1 MVLTEIMYNDP
12 GANAD
17 KMEFLEFY
25 NNDTAAINL
34 LGYTLFGV
42 TYTFPDTIVQPN
54 NFIVVAAAKDSFVDF
69 FGFTPLQWTSGT
81 LLNAGETIK
90 LLSPT
95 GATVDSVTYSSVV
108 SSGWTVRPNGNGPSL
123 ILCNANADNS
133 LAASWDTSSHYVAVY
148 ATKNMYASPGMAES
162 CGGDIIP
169 PMVISAVAL
178 NPTTIEVIFSEDVD
192 ATALNTTNYAISLG
206 VSSVTLMAT
215 DKVNLTLTT
224 PLQAGIL
231 ENLTIDN
238 VADMAGNQMATA
250 QTFVVGL
257 AATGGDLVITEIM
270 YNDAGSNT
278 DRLEFIEIYNKGTDT
293 VAMWNYSLG
302 GVLYYFPD
310 TLLLPNQYITVA
322 FDKDSFAT
330 AFGFTPLEWLSG
342 NLSNL
347 GEKITLFDGGGN
359 ILDSLTYGFNGA
371 WTTLAN
377 GQGYSLM
384 LCDPNSDNSLPQ
396 SWNPSANYVGVYANV
411 ALYASPNAGENCP
424 AGDTIPPIF
433 THAYFKNPSTIVGI
447 FNETV
452 DNSAINAANY
462 TLNPTL
468 NVSGITFGLS
478 ADSVYFALSSPATY
492 CVNYT
497 LTAANI
503 ADIAGNTMQ
512 TPQNHIISIC
522 PDFGKIAISEIMYN
536 NFGPDSLEFVELY
549 NADTKPIN
557 LNGFYFSSGINYTFG
572 DTTLQAGDYLVIAAK
587 PFSFST
593 VFGFSPFK
601 FTGTL
606 LNTGEGITL
615 RNSVGLLVDTVFY
628 KATAPFPNQPNGN
641 GPSLVLCN
649 ALLDNMQGSN
659 WSAATEFAGVFANDS
674 VFATPGM
681 KCSGAAAPIYALNDT
696 TLCGTSG
703 VLDAGNAGSN
713 FLWNTGDTTQTINI
727 TNAGTYNVLINN
739 GVSVIIDS
747 VTVNFAAY
755 PTIDTVTIDPFN
767 NMYNAYCVGYPLDFT
782 VNTTGATSWSWD
794 FGDGSTATTQNP
806 THTYMT
812 INTFTL
818 SLTVSNGICEE
829 VYTKD
834 MKVDVCSRIENEWA
848 NSQLEIYPNPA
859 SDKLLIHLK
868 LAKNE
873 EISVSLEDVMG
884 RVIRAEKWQNATS
897 HQKVWEVNS
906 LTKGIYFLH
915 LTKNG
920 SEKVVK
926 LIVD

>member
-1 MVLTEIMYNDP
+1 
-12 GANAD
+12 
-17 KMEFLEFY
+17 
-25 NNDTAAINL
+25 
-34 LGYTLFGV
+34 
-42 TYTFPDTIVQPN
+42 
-54 NFIVVAAAKDSFVDF
+54 
-69 FGFTPLQWTSGT
+69 
-81 LLNAGETIK
+81 
-90 LLSPT
+90 
-95 GATVDSVTYSSVV
+95 
-108 SSGWTVRPNGNGPSL
+108 
-123 ILCNANADNS
+123 
-133 LAASWDTSSHYVAVY
+133 
-148 ATKNMYASPGMAES
+148 MYASPGMAES

-169 PMVISAVAL
+169 PTVISAVAL

-192 ATALNTTNYAISLG
+192 ATATNTSNYAINLG
-206 VSSVTLMAT
+206 VSSVTVMAT
-215 DKVNLTLTT
+215 DKINLTLTT

-238 VADMAGNQMATA
+238 VADMSGNQMASA

-257 AATGGDLVITEIM
+257 AGTGGDLVITEIM
-270 YNDAGSNT
+270 YNDAGPNT

-322 FDKDSFAT
+322 FDQDSFAT

-377 GQGYSLM
+377 GQGNSLM

-411 ALYASPNAGENCP
+411 DLYASPNTGENCP

-433 THAYFKNPSTIVGI
+433 THAYFKNTSTVVAI
-447 FNETV
+447 FNEVV
-452 DNSAINAANY
+452 DNSATNIANY
-462 TLNPTL
+462 TLNPSL
-468 NVSGITFGLS
+468 NVSTVAFGMS
-478 ADSVYFALSSPATY
+478 SDSVYFTLNTPAIY
-492 CVNYT
+492 CTNYT
-497 LTAANI
+497 ITAANI
-503 ADIAGNTMQ
+503 SDIAGNVMQ
-512 TPQNHIISIC
+512 SPQSHIISIC
-522 PDFGKIAISEIMYN
+522 PGFGEIVISEIMYN

-557 LNGFYFSSGINYTFG
+557 LNGFYFSSGISYTFG
-572 DTTLQAGDYLVIAAK
+572 DTTMQAGDYLVIAAK

-615 RNSVGLLVDTVFY
+615 RNSVGLVVDTVFY

-659 WSAATEFAGVFANDS
+659 WAAATEFAGVFANDS

-713 FLWNTGDTTQTINI
+713 FLWSTGDTTQTVNI

-747 VTVNFAAY
+747 VMVNFANY
-755 PTIDTVTIDPFN
+755 PIIDTVTAGGCSI
-767 NMYNAYCVGYPLDFT
+767 YGYCVNCPVELNFT
-782 VNTTGATSWSWD
+782 ALGATSWLWD
-794 FGDGSTATTQNP
+794 FGDGSTSTVQQPMHIYTTAD
-806 THTYMT
+806 
-812 INTFTL
+812 TFTIT
-818 SLTVSNGICEE
+818 LTVSNGVCDAT
-829 VYTKD
+829 YTKVIII
-834 MKVDVCSRIENEWA
+834 KNCTLNIEDEWT

-859 SDKLLIHLK
+859 SDKLFINLELT
-868 LAKNE
+868 KNE
-873 EISVSLEDVMG
+873 EINVSLEDVMG

-897 HQKVWEVNS
+897 HQKVWEMNS

-920 SEKVVK
+920 SEKVMK
-926 LIVD
+926 LLVD